1 MADWVREEAEWQVA
15 AQKMYLA
22 SWAQKLAE
30 SCLRAGLREGQKI
43 QHCCWVEDEDT
54 CVRHGLRAQVHD
66 QRGHARRERDAVLLL
81 LRRDAEGD

>member
-1 MADWVREEAEWQVA
+1 MTDWVREEARRQLVA
-15 AQKMYLA
+15 CNCLTDSVDRQ
-22 SWAQKLAE
+22 LAE